1 MQSDY
6 AADLLYIFTI
16 YLTKASA
23 VFLFLRLTPN
33 KAHKLFCWTIMGTST
48 LWVILSVFIV
58 ALRCQLSQPWVV
70 NEHCVNV
77 VNFPAAAHHFPPT
90 QPPPKIPSLWA
101 NAEEKFLRW
110 QIIGALDGVTE
121 LALFAMAIYLV
132 LGLRMNLQLKAFVVS
147 AFAFRLP

>member
-6 AADLLYIFTI
+6 AADLLYIITI

-33 KAHKLFCWTIMGTST
+33 KAHKVFCWTIMGTST
-48 LWVILSVFIV
+48 LWVILSIFIV

-77 VNFPAAAHHFPPT
+77 VSFPTAAHHFPP
-90 QPPPKIPSLWA
+90 P
-101 NAEEKFLRW
+101 
-110 QIIGALDGVTE
+110 
-121 LALFAMAIYLV
+121 Y
-132 LGLRMNLQLKAFVVS
+132 
-147 AFAFRLP
+147 

>member
-6 AADLLYIFTI
+6 AADLLYIITI

-48 LWVILSVFIV
+48 LWVILSIFIV

-77 VNFPAAAHHFPPT
+77 VSFPTVAHHFPP
-90 QPPPKIPSLWA
+90 PPPST
-101 NAEEKFLRW
+101 NAEEKVSPMADYWSPGRCDR
-110 QIIGALDGVTE
+110 IG
-121 LALFAMAIYLV
+121 
-132 LGLRMNLQLKAFVVS
+132 S
-147 AFAFRLP
+147 FRNGRISCSRFTNESPA